1 MPDPITIADYTGAT
15 VDGTGSFDVMMR
27 SVKAHVSAE
36 YNNGRITGAEYAN
49 VYLGALQSTMDR
61 ALDFLITRDKLNLE
75 IGLLALQT
83 TKLTIEKDIAA
94 QQLLQMEQEVLKSAV
109 LVTLTEAQVTQMGL
123 QNSQIEEQSL
133 LIAAQTAKA
142 TNEVLQL
149 TAQTAQVVEQTALI
163 AEQRLK
169 VSDEIEAI
177 NAQTALTQSQTT
189 VSDKQALKLAADTLL
204 TTSQKAVSDQQTL
217 KLTQDTINAVSENT
231 VLIAQQCKL
240 TAEFD
245 LISEQVNKTTAEKE
259 LLAQKTVTETAQTN
273 AVGTSTDSVLGKQKA
288 LYTAQTASFARND
301 EQKTAKLLI
310 DSWNARRLTDDATLA
325 DSVNGLLDANVGRAV
340 TKLLTGIDA

>member
-1 MPDPITIADYTGAT
+1 
-15 VDGTGSFDVMMR
+15 VQQDV
-27 SVKAHVSAE
+27 
-36 YNNGRITGAEYAN
+36 
-49 VYLGALQSTMDR
+49 
-61 ALDFLITRDKLNLE
+61 
-75 IGLLALQT
+75 LLAASQT
-83 TKLTIEKDIAA
+83 TVADKQALKLIQDA
-94 QQLLQMEQEVLKSAV
+94 LL
-109 LVTLTEAQVTQMGL
+109 TT
-123 QNSQIEEQSL
+123 SQTS
-133 LIAAQTAKA
+133 
-142 TNEVLQL
+142 
-149 TAQTAQVVEQTALI
+149 
-163 AEQRLK
+163 
-169 VSDEIEAI
+169 VSDKQALKLVKD
-177 NAQTALTQSQTT
+177 TLLTQSQTT

-217 KLTQDTINAVSENT
+217 KLTQDTTNAVSENT

-259 LLAQKTVTETAQTN
+259 LLVQKSVTETAQTN